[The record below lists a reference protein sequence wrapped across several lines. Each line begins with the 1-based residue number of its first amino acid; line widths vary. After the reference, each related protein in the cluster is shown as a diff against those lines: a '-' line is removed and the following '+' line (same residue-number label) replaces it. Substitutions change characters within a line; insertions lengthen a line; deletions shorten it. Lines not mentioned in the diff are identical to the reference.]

1 MFKIIS
7 SAPIFLI
14 KFIIKIIKSG
24 LNQRNIFQLALN
36 FFINFGPVAIW
47 LAIFKN
53 AGLIPNEIRPTIYVD
68 LIYNLDLTIFKV
80 NFINLLIWSFIS
92 LGFTY
97 IWFLLINKYAF
108 YYNLD
113 LSNYQFLPKTNPNTN
128 TRNNTSNTTQE
139 SYEFDTFYDEDDED
153 SEFDLSDSSTSSSS
167 SSSTSTNI
175 SLSLSIS
182 SKAITRTH
190 SLYIAPILFFLIWPA
205 LNIAAY
211 FTDTITTPKDLVAW
225 FFYVLGHITFPI
237 LTAVYLYV
245 FQPQGILKCFSI
257 ALGMQN
263 IAGVMTHLLFPNAPP
278 WFIHMYGPDADA
290 NYDMPGYA
298 AGLTRIDVTLGTH
311 MHSKGFHK
319 SPIVFGAFPSLHSAM
334 AVQVFLF
341 IFYFARFRI
350 LRVLALMFVYVQW
363 WGTIYLD
370 HHFKIDLIAGCA
382 YALISF
388 AIVYPFLRK
397 KEHDFIKARLNSD
410 FAKGSTMGMRVFD
423 KIPKLQRFFDPY
435 K

>member
-1 MFKIIS
+1 MFKVITNI
-7 SAPIFLI
+7 PVFFV

-36 FFINFGPVAIW
+36 FFINFSPVAIW
-47 LAIFKN
+47 LTIFKN
-53 AGLIPNEIRPTIYVD
+53 AGLIPNEIRPKIYVD
-68 LIYNLDLTIFKV
+68 LIYNLDLEIFDID
-80 NFINLLIWSFIS
+80 FINVLIWSIIS
-92 LGFTY
+92 LSFTY
-97 IWFLLINKYAF
+97 LWFLLIKQYAF
-108 YYNLD
+108 YYNLN
-113 LSNYQFLPKTNPNTN
+113 LSDYQFLPKDNSTNIP
-128 TRNNTSNTTQE
+128 E
-139 SYEFDTFYDEDDED
+139 SFEFETFYDDDDDDDDE
-153 SEFDLSDSSTSSSS
+153 SSDLSDSSSSSS
-167 SSSTSTNI
+167 GSISS
-175 SLSLSIS
+175 SLSIS

-190 SLYIAPILFFLIWPA
+190 SLYITPILFFSIWPI
-205 LNIAAY
+205 LNIASHFASN
-211 FTDTITTPKDLVAW
+211 ITTTKDLIAW

-237 LTAVYLYV
+237 LTAIYLYV
-245 FQPQGILKCFSI
+245 FQPQGALKFFSI

-263 IAGVMTHLLFPNAPP
+263 IAGVLTHLLFPNAPP
-278 WFIHMYGPDADA
+278 WFIHMYGPDASAD
-290 NYDMPGYA
+290 YDMPGYA
-298 AGLTRIDVTLGTH
+298 AGLTRIDVALGTH

-350 LRVLALMFVYVQW
+350 LRLAALLFVYIQW

-370 HHFKIDLIAGCA
+370 HHFKIDLFAGCG

-388 AIVYPFLRK
+388 AIVYPFLKK
-397 KEHDFIKARLNSD
+397 KEHDYIKARLNND
-410 FAKGSTMGMRVFD
+410 FKKGSTMGMRVFE

>member
-1 MFKIIS
+1 MINI
-7 SAPIFLI
+7 PLFLM

-24 LNQRNIFQLALN
+24 LNQRNIFTLCLN
-36 FFINFGPVAIW
+36 FFLNFLPISIW

-53 AGLIPNEIRPTIYVD
+53 AGLIPNEIRPKIFVS
-68 LIYNLDLTIFKV
+68 LIYNMDLSMFAINFK
-80 NFINLLIWSFIS
+80 NLFLWCG
-92 LGFTY
+92 LTGGFTY
-97 IWFLLINKYAF
+97 IWFLLIKKYSF

-113 LSNYQFLPKTNPNTN
+113 LSSFQFSKTDE
-128 TRNNTSNTTQE
+128 E
-139 SYEFDTFYDEDDED
+139 SQQVGYEFENFYHDDEILED
-153 SEFDLSDSSTSSSS
+153 GLDLSLSDTSDSTTTSLSTDSSIIPS
-167 SSSTSTNI
+167 
-175 SLSLSIS
+175 SLSIS
-182 SKAITRTH
+182 RRAITRTH
-190 SLYIAPILFFLIWPA
+190 SLYLTPILFFSIWPM
-205 LNIAAY
+205 LNIVAHFANN
-211 FTDTITTPKDLVAW
+211 ITTTKDLIAW

-245 FQPQGILKCFSI
+245 FQPPGILKFFSI
-257 ALGMQN
+257 ALGSQN

-278 WFIHMYGPDADA
+278 WFIHMYGPNSDA

-341 IFYFARFRI
+341 IFYFSRVRLLRI
-350 LRVLALMFVYVQW
+350 SALMFVYIQW

-370 HHFKIDLIAGCA
+370 HHFKIDLIAGCV

-388 AIVYPFLRK
+388 SLTWPFMRT
-397 KEHDFIKARLNSD
+397 KEKDFIKARLNSD
-410 FAKGSTMGMRVFD
+410 FPKGTTMGMRVFD
-423 KIPKLQRFFDPY
+423 KVPKLQKFFDPY

>member
-1 MFKIIS
+1 MFKVITNI
-7 SAPIFLI
+7 PVFFV

-36 FFINFGPVAIW
+36 FFINFSPVAIW
-47 LAIFKN
+47 LTIFKN
-53 AGLIPNEIRPTIYVD
+53 AGLIPNEIRPKIYVD
-68 LIYNLDLTIFKV
+68 LIYNLDLEIFDID
-80 NFINLLIWSFIS
+80 FINVLIWSIIS
-92 LGFTY
+92 LSFTY
-97 IWFLLINKYAF
+97 LC
-108 YYNLD
+108 
-113 LSNYQFLPKTNPNTN
+113 
-128 TRNNTSNTTQE
+128 
-139 SYEFDTFYDEDDED
+139 
-153 SEFDLSDSSTSSSS
+153 SEFDLSDSSSSSS
-167 SSSTSTNI
+167 SGSISS
-175 SLSLSIS
+175 SLSIS

-190 SLYIAPILFFLIWPA
+190 SLYITPILFFSIWPI
-205 LNIAAY
+205 LNIASHFASN
-211 FTDTITTPKDLVAW
+211 ITTTKDLIAW

-237 LTAVYLYV
+237 LTAIYLYV
-245 FQPQGILKCFSI
+245 FQPQGALKFFSI

-263 IAGVMTHLLFPNAPP
+263 IAGVLTHLLFPNAPP
-278 WFIHMYGPDADA
+278 WFIHMYGPDASAD
-290 NYDMPGYA
+290 YDMPGYA
-298 AGLTRIDVTLGTH
+298 AGLTRIDVALGTH

-350 LRVLALMFVYVQW
+350 LRLAALLFVYIQW

-370 HHFKIDLIAGCA
+370 HHFKIDLFAGCG

-388 AIVYPFLRK
+388 AIVYPFLKK
-397 KEHDFIKARLNSD
+397 KEHDYIKARLNND
-410 FAKGSTMGMRVFD
+410 FKKGSTMGMRVFE